1 MPAIPQWLIAVVG
14 YLIALIAI
22 LRIVL
27 QRREPTATLAWVLSI
42 LFLPYVGV
50 LLYLLIGRHRL
61 RHRVKQRHARANQL
75 QPQLEKLGAESA
87 SEDPGTQPYDRL
99 IRLAGRMDCRP
110 PTFGNEVRLLQDAN
124 HKYLALEDAILG
136 ATRHIHLLYY
146 VFQPDDTGMRIR
158 NLLCQKAKEGVQ
170 VRVLTDGV
178 GSFGIDTFMIPLVDA
193 GGEIDQ
199 FLPVTRLMK
208 PWKIN
213 LRNHR
218 KIVVIDG
225 TIGFTGG
232 MNIGDEYTG
241 RKRKVGYWRDTH
253 LQLTGPSVG
262 QLQEIF
268 AEDWFF
274 ATGKQS
280 MDESWFPPLE
290 AEGKSMVQ
298 IIASGPDTDILPI
311 QRMFFAAVTAA
322 QERILLTTPYFIPD
336 ESMIMALQTAAL
348 RDVDVR
354 LLLPYRSDM
363 SLVLHAGRSYYR
375 ELLRAGV
382 RIFEY
387 LPGILHAKTLVV
399 DDFWATVGSANMDV
413 RSFRLNF
420 EVNAMVYGPSFNRH
434 LAAAFA
440 KDLQTTREV
449 TLADLDRMSPGRRM
463 AEGFARM
470 LSPVL

>member
-42 LFLPYVGV
+42 LFLPYLGV

-61 RHRVKQRHARANQL
+61 KRRVKQRHARAHEI
-75 QPQLEKLGAESA
+75 QPELERLGAEIA
-87 SEDPGTQPYDRL
+87 SSDPGTQPHDRL
-99 IRLAGRMDCRP
+99 VRLAHRMDCRP
-110 PTFGNEVRLLQDAN
+110 PTFGNQVKLLHDADR
-124 HKYLALEDAILG
+124 KYLALEEAIRG
-136 ATRHIHLLYY
+136 ATQHIHLLYY
-146 VFQPDDTGMRIR
+146 IFQPDDSGLRFR

-170 VRVLTDGV
+170 VRMLTDGV
-178 GSFGIDTFMIPLVDA
+178 GSFGIDNFMVPLVEA
-193 GGEIDQ
+193 GGEFAE
-199 FLPVTRLMK
+199 FLPATRLMK

-218 KIVVIDG
+218 KIVVVDG

-232 MNIGDEYTG
+232 VNIGDEYTG

-253 LQLTGPSVG
+253 LQLEGPSVT

-274 ATGKQS
+274 ATGKQP
-280 MDESWFPPLE
+280 MDESWFPTPKE
-290 AEGKSMVQ
+290 AGPSMVQ
-298 IIASGPDTDILPI
+298 VIASGPDTDILPI
-311 QRMFFAAVTAA
+311 QRMFFAAVTEA
-322 QERILLTTPYFIPD
+322 QHRILLTTPYFIPD

-348 RDVDVR
+348 RDVDVK

-420 EVNAMVYGPSFNRH
+420 EVNAMVYGPAFNRH
-434 LAAAFA
+434 LADAFA

-449 TLADLDRMSPGRRM
+449 TLADLDKKSPSRKM
-463 AEGFARM
+463 AEGMARM